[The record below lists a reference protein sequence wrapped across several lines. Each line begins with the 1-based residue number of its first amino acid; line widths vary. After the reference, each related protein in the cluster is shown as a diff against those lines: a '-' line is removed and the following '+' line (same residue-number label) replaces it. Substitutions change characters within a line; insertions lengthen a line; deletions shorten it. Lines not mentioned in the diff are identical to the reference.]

1 MVKNLTNEE
10 MMKLIVGHEILRET
24 LKYSKMRLK
33 HCRQEIWQ
41 EKAECPEAAAEHRA
55 QDSVSRTISFG
66 PLFPPP
72 WSSTE
77 KEKA

>member
-24 LKYSKMRLK
+24 LKNSKMRLK

-41 EKAECPEAAAEHRA
+41 ENDK
-55 QDSVSRTISFG
+55 
-66 PLFPPP
+66 
-72 WSSTE
+72 
-77 KEKA
+77 